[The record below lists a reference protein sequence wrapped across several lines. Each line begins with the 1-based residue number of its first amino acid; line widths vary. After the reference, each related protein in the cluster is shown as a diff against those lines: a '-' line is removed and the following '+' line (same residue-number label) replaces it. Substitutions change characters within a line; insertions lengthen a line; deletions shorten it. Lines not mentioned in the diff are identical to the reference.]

1 MLEWKPIVLLALLFQ
16 DGASSCTEA
25 VKAVQ
30 HVLFDSARAGAGG
43 ARDEGA
49 VLSPG
54 ECAAGAGRGLVSWQ
68 GQDLASLWGS
78 HTGKMIWD

>member
-1 MLEWKPIVLLALLFQ
+1 M
-16 DGASSCTEA
+16 EA

>member
-1 MLEWKPIVLLALLFQ
+1 MTAPEL
-16 DGASSCTEA
+16 
-25 VKAVQ
+25 
-30 HVLFDSARAGAGG
+30 GAGG

-68 GQDLASLWGS
+68 GQDLASFWGS

>member
-1 MLEWKPIVLLALLFQ
+1 MGLGAARRQWKQCSTYCLTAPELGGPGTAPEL
-16 DGASSCTEA
+16 GAE
-25 VKAVQ
+25 
-30 HVLFDSARAGAGG
+30 GAM
-43 ARDEGA
+43 DEGA